1 MVDMQMDFYL
11 FNIFKNRLL
20 WNAILAWA
28 IAQSIKVFLGVI
40 REKRFNFRWFV
51 GTGGMPSAHVCGAVC
66 LATGVGIRA
75 GFATPLFAVTILI
88 AFITMFDAQGVRRA
102 TGQQAEVLNRI
113 VDDVYFRRGIK
124 EERLKELLGHTP
136 LQVIVGAI
144 FGFLLGMIMST

>member
-1 MVDMQMDFYL
+1 MQIDFYL
-11 FNIFKNRLL
+11 LNIFKNRLL

-28 IAQSIKVFLGVI
+28 IAQSIKVFLGAI

-51 GTGGMPSAHVCGAVC
+51 GTGGMPSAHVCGACC
-66 LATGVGIRA
+66 LATSVGMHV
-75 GFATPLFAVTILI
+75 GFRSPLFAVTILI
-88 AFITMFDAQGVRRA
+88 ALITMFDAQGVRRA

-113 VDDVYFRRGIK
+113 VDDVYSRRGIK

-144 FGFLLGMIMST
+144 FGFLLGIIMST